1 MTRLF
6 AIGLLLVAIS
16 PAGPLAAQSDQVWL
30 LRDDALQDKITVSVA
45 HQPEQVLVYVHRG
58 STPDGVVLP
67 EMAIQAWVLKADGT
81 ALSKYRPGQKVM
93 TWGTQSNGWTT
104 WSTIFNF
111 ERVNPRDLAAVV
123 VSLDGTLLVRP
134 ISQKP
139 AN

>member
-1 MTRLF
+1 MTRRL
-6 AIGLLLVAIS
+6 AVGLLLVAAM
-16 PAGPLAAQSDQVWL
+16 PAGRVAAQAGQVWL
-30 LRDDALQDKITVSVA
+30 IRDDALQDKIAVSVA

-67 EMAIQAWVLKADGT
+67 EMAIQAWLLKADGT
-81 ALSKYRPGQKVM
+81 ALSKYRPGQKIM

-123 VSLDGTLLVRP
+123 VSLDGTLFVRP

-139 AN
+139 TN